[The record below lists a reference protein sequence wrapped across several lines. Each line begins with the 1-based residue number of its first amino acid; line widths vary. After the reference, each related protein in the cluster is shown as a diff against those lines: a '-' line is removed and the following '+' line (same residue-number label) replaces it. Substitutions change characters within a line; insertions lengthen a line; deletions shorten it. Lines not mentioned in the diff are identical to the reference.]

1 MSQAVITRATNRA
14 SWRPSRP
21 IVAGVLVAAFVLAAA
36 LFGALQPAPI
46 VSTTMPTSPDIE
58 AKWGVRPTQVAMTA
72 DGGLVDFRFIVLD
85 SDKASSLM
93 SDSSTLPVLRTENT
107 GVLINSAASMAAE
120 RHTFDTG
127 KTYFILYR
135 NAGGAIQ
142 PGTPVTIFFGDLK
155 IEHVI
160 AR

>member
-1 MSQAVITRATNRA
+1 MSQAVIVRATNRP

-21 IVAGVLVAAFVLAAA
+21 VVAGMVVGAFVLAAA
-36 LFGALQPAPI
+36 LFGALQPVPSVTAA
-46 VSTTMPTSPDIE
+46 MPTNPAIE

-93 SDSSTLPVLRTENT
+93 SDSSNLPVLRTEDT
-107 GVLINSAASMAAE
+107 GSLIQSAASMGAE
-120 RHTFDTG
+120 QHNFDTG
-127 KTYFILYR
+127 RTYFILYR
-135 NAGGAIQ
+135 NSGGAIK
-142 PGTPVTIFFGDLK
+142 PGTPVTILFGDLK